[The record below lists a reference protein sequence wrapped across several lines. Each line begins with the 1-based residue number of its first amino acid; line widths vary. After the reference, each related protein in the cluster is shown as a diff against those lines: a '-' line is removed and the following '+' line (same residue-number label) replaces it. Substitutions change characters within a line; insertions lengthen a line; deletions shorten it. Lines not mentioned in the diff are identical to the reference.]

1 VLFNSRASVEFQA
14 LKRDR
19 VVNFPKLLMGGIC
32 VLAHLAFAD
41 VLPTAPAKPAR
52 AVTSESDYLSDVPTV
67 ISVSR
72 LAQTLDD
79 TPGALTILDRDFI
92 RMTGAR
98 SVVEVL
104 RFVPGFQTTSSFE
117 SDAPIATYH
126 GRSDDWA
133 NRIQVLV
140 DGRSVYS
147 GLLQGSA
154 GIGWQTLA
162 LDDIERIEVL
172 RGSNSATYG
181 ARAFLGVVNIVSRDV
196 RETTGFAASVTRG
209 ENGLADVGMRMGWSA
224 GDGSFRLGAD
234 SLGDNGLQGA
244 NGINHTERL
253 NLSGH
258 WGLERGADLNVRAGA
273 VGIYAG
279 RGSLLPDQFGN
290 PARMRFQG
298 SQFIQ
303 ADWRTTLNDSQ
314 DLTISASH
322 TENVERDSFA
332 YLDHLVLPVN
342 GLPVDFYGANVDF
355 GSNEY
360 VDTLT
365 AQHTVR
371 FTPTLRGVW
380 GAELRRERIDSRS
393 QFDQLGSISTD
404 FYRLFGSAE
413 WRLSDA
419 WLLNAGALAEHSTIA
434 GDSVSPRIM
443 LNWHLNPGHT
453 LRAGMS
459 TAFRPPSA
467 FEKFGQVQY
476 YDVSGQHATG
486 YFAFNNGT
494 LVSERLFSRELGY
507 HLAPRGAAVSADVR
521 VFSELISD
529 GITATTDLIVP
540 GIQPRTTLNGLD
552 YRIDGVELQADW
564 ALSPATRLFLAQT
577 WTTIEIDAAPGGGS
591 TRFRTE
597 HGAPRYAASLTL
609 MHNFAQGLHLSLM
622 HQVADDVAL
631 MSISDSRWLF
641 SMQRTDVRLAQDL
654 RIAGKKAELS
664 LVLQNLGEPYQ
675 DGDWKYLFNRRAL
688 VSLKIEN

>member
-1 VLFNSRASVEFQA
+1 MNH
-14 LKRDR
+14 
-19 VVNFPKLLMGGIC
+19 PKLLIGSLC
-32 VLAHLAFAD
+32 LLAHLAFAE
-41 VLPTAPAKPAR
+41 VPSAPHGKTKSAG
-52 AVTSESDYLSDVPTV
+52 TSETDYLSDLPTV

-98 SVVEVL
+98 SVVDVL

-196 RETTGFAASVTRG
+196 RESTGIAASVTQG
-209 ENGLADVGMRMGWSA
+209 ENAVADMGMRLGWAA
-224 GDGSFRLGAD
+224 GDASFRLSAD
-234 SLGDNGLQGA
+234 SVSDNGLQGA
-244 NGINHTERL
+244 FGRNHTERL
-253 NLSGH
+253 NFAAHLT
-258 WGLERGADLNVRAGA
+258 LEHGADLDVRAGG

-279 RGSLLPDQFGN
+279 RGSPQADEYGN

-303 ADWRTTLNDSQ
+303 ADWRRALNESQ
-314 DLTISASH
+314 DLAISAAH
-322 TENVERDSFA
+322 TENTERDSFP
-332 YLDHLVLPVN
+332 YLDHLVLPI
-342 GLPVDFYGANVDF
+342 GATPVDFYGATVDF
-355 GSNEY
+355 GGHEY
-360 VDTLT
+360 IDTLT

-371 FTPTLRGVW
+371 VSPSLRAVW
-380 GAELRRERIDSRS
+380 GAELRREKIVSTS
-393 QFDQLGSISTD
+393 QFDQLGDLSTD
-404 FYRLFGSAE
+404 FFRVFGSAE
-413 WRLSDA
+413 WRLSNA
-419 WLLNAGALAEHSTIA
+419 LLLNVGALAENSNIA
-434 GDSVSPRIM
+434 GDSLSPRVM
-443 LNWHLNPGHT
+443 LNWHLLPGHT

-467 FEKFGQVQY
+467 FEKFGRVQY
-476 YDVSGQHATG
+476 YDVSGQYATG
-486 YFAFNNGT
+486 YFAYNNGT
-494 LVSERLFSRELGY
+494 LASEKLLSRELGY
-507 HLAPRGAAVSADVR
+507 HFAPRESALRGDIR
-521 VFSELISD
+521 VFSEHISD
-529 GITATTDLIVP
+529 GITATTDRIIP
-540 GIQPRTTLNGLD
+540 GLQPRTTLNGQD
-552 YRIDGVELQADW
+552 YQLDGVELQGQWD
-564 ALSPATRLFLAQT
+564 LGSATSLFLAQN
-577 WTTIEIDAAPGGGS
+577 WTSIAVNASPGGGS
-591 TRFRTE
+591 TWFRTE

-609 MHNFAQGLHLSLM
+609 MHSFAQGLHLSVM
-622 HQVADDVAL
+622 HQQADDVAL

-664 LVLQNLGEPYQ
+664 FVLQNLGDAYQ
-675 DGDWKYLFNRRAL
+675 DGDWKYQFNRRAL
-688 VSLKIEN
+688 VSLKFED